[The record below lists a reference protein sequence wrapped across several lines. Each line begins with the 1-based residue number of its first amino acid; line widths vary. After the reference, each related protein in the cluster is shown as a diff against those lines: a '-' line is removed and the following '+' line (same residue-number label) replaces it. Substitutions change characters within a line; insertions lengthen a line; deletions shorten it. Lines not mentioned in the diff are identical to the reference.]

1 MYVYVCCACLTY
13 VYIHIEAHTEHIHSY
28 LRTMIFIQISKH
40 AQPVNQPLSSA
51 LWTVSL
57 WITNMFYLKEEWC
70 PTSGQ
75 TMILVWPH
83 AWSSPTQSI
92 VMLFH
97 TAHQPPCRCLN
108 PLIYSFIL
116 SRNITFQTLSHVNRW
131 SPEKVFSSCRSYQR
145 STWQWENADEMRI
158 EDINISWEYLH
169 DKRRL

>member
-1 MYVYVCCACLTY
+1 
-13 VYIHIEAHTEHIHSY
+13 
-28 LRTMIFIQISKH
+28 MIFIQISMH
-40 AQPVNQPLSSA
+40 AQPVNQPLSST

-75 TMILVWPH
+75 TTILVWPR

-116 SRNITFQTLSHVNRW
+116 SRNTMFQTLSHFKRY
-131 SPEKVFSSCRSYQR
+131 SPEKVFSGCWSYQR

-158 EDINISWEYLH
+158 LRYKQLLGVFALQEEIIEGPPS
-169 DKRRL
+169 RRNTKKSVATLPSKTAI